1 MWRRLAAWYQAW
13 NDELMAIMLQ
23 PELAQQVQ
31 GTLNQKLAQ
40 RLAQLS
46 TIERRQLHQF
56 CSTYNGWRF
65 WRALAACALFFC
77 AIGLSIAF
85 WKTSLGMTS
94 AILIANLLG
103 FSLLAGLTGIWF
115 NYRRIVEKKYKILLL
130 TQAGIIGGA
139 FVGSAIGA
147 LLKNKPLLSAIQER
161 APSIFLASA
170 VVSVIYGIL
179 VGAVAA
185 WRNMGYER
193 IATQMQWE
201 AEREKVARE
210 LSESQ
215 LRLLRAQIEPHF
227 LFNTLGAVQQLAEQ
241 GSKGPHGESKAAELT
256 ANLIVFLRASM
267 SEMRAEQITLEE
279 EFAMVR
285 AYLEVMQVRMAH
297 RLTFSMDLP
306 TQFANYK
313 IPSMV
318 LLTLAENAIKH
329 GLEPSI
335 RGGSIHIS
343 AAALGSDLCITVR
356 DTGVGLSDKPSNG
369 IGLQNIRDRLRLAYS
384 AKAGL
389 DISEVEAGGVIAE
402 ITLPLV
408 PNVST

>member
-1 MWRRLAAWYQAW
+1 MWRRLSGWYQAW
-13 NDELMAIMLQ
+13 NDELLAIMLN

-31 GTLNQKLAQ
+31 GSLNQKLAQ
-40 RLAQLS
+40 RLAQLT

-56 CSTYNGWRF
+56 CSTYQGWRL
-65 WRALAACALFFC
+65 WRALAASAVFFC
-77 AIGLSIAF
+77 GVGISVTF
-85 WKTSLGMTS
+85 WKPSLSMAS
-94 AILIANLLG
+94 AMSIANLLG

-115 NYRRIVEKKYKILLL
+115 NYRRIVEKKYKIFLF
-130 TQAGIIGGA
+130 TQASIFGGA

-147 LLKNKPLLSAIQER
+147 WLKNKPLLATIQER
-161 APSIFLASA
+161 APSIFFASA
-170 VVSVIYGIL
+170 VVSVVYGIL
-179 VGAVAA
+179 VGLVAA

-241 GSKGPHGESKAAELT
+241 GTKGSHGESKAAELT

-279 EFAMVR
+279 EFAMVK

-306 TQFANYK
+306 LQFVSYK

-343 AAALGSDLCITVR
+343 AEALGSDLCITVQ

-384 AKAGL
+384 DKAGL
-389 DISEVEAGGVIAE
+389 DISEAAAGGVIAE
-402 ITLPLV
+402 ISLPLV
-408 PNVST
+408 QSVTT